1 MLNPA
6 KSKDLLVEAQALA
19 KLTFNLISLR
29 PESLTNT
36 SVLLEVL
43 RFNAKREVPLVGL
56 EEER

>member
-56 EEER
+56 E